1 MSQDF
6 SSDYASL
13 IDQRIGQKGTRIRA
27 LVLRDPYLTL
37 YRSTGSANTWVT
49 DLDVGSDNV
58 VREVI
63 IKAGS
68 GNSRSFARK
77 GMAVFAEQNEN
88 GRWIITGPAERRP
101 GTTTVIEVDQ
111 ADNNSQTSQPDEGF
125 DVVDK
130 PYSFYATVDPV
141 SGNTWYGESTYQNF
155 RVLDSD
161 GNEVL

>member
-6 SSDYASL
+6 SSDFASL
-13 IDQRIGQKGTRIRA
+13 MDQRIRQRDTRIRA
-27 LVLRDPYLTL
+27 LVLKDPYLAL

-49 DLDVGSDNV
+49 DLDVGSDNI

-68 GNSRSFARK
+68 GNSRSFARR
-77 GMAVFAEQNEN
+77 GMAVFVERNEN

-111 ADNNSQTSQPDEGF
+111 ADNNSQTVQPDEGF

-130 PYSFYATVDPV
+130 PYNFFATINPAT
-141 SGNTWYGESTYQNF
+141 GNTWYGESTYRNF
-155 RVLDSD
+155 RILDSD